1 MKKIVLSIARLSF
14 RTKLIIFISVGVILF
29 ATGFILLTSKKP
41 TYAVKGGQLYAITG
55 DKAKLIGNYSEYI
68 SSVTLENKEEL
79 IIKEIN
85 WGDKETIFIIN
96 GEEHRVG
103 PNGMLSV
110 EGNLIILT
118 DNSKRKKKV
127 DQYGSLVR

>member
-1 MKKIVLSIARLSF
+1 MKKIVQSIAHLTF
-14 RTKLIIFISVGVILF
+14 RTKLIIIISVGVTLF
-29 ATGFILLTSKKP
+29 AIGFLLFTSEP
-41 TYAVKGGQLYAITG
+41 TYAVKGSQLYAIKG
-55 DKAKLIGNYSEYI
+55 NKAKLIGNYSEYY
-68 SSVTLENKEEL
+68 SSVTLENKEEV

-85 WGDKETIFIIN
+85 WGDKETLFIIN

-103 PNGMLSV
+103 PNGIMRV

-127 DQYGSLVR
+127 DQYGNLVR